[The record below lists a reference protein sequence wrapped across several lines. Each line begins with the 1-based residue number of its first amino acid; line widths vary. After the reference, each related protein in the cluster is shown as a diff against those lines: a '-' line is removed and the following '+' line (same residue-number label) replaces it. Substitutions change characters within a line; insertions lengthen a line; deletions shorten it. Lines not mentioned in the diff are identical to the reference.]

1 MVSLRYYIFVTSKR
15 TFDLLERIGALVRSD
30 ARRQAMPHEL
40 QPVHLQVL
48 DYLARA
54 NRFSDMPQAVGEY
67 LGLTKGNMS
76 QRINVL
82 ERLELV
88 RKVADD
94 ADRRVMHL
102 ALTAAGK
109 RLLSN
114 AHPPPSWRDAE
125 SLVAAKQFRD
135 LEASLAELLQ
145 ALIAA
150 NGFRTFGQCKTC
162 RFHRQQD
169 RQPFCGLLEVA
180 LDMDETDKIC
190 REHQP
195 LAA

>member
-1 MVSLRYYIFVTSKR
+1 MNSKR
-15 TFDLLERIGALVRSD
+15 VFDLLERISALVRND

-48 DYLARA
+48 DYLSRA

-82 ERLELV
+82 ERLALI
-88 RKVADD
+88 RKVADASD
-94 ADRRVMHL
+94 GRVVHL
-102 ALTAAGK
+102 ALTATGK
-109 RLLSN
+109 RLLN
-114 AHPPPSWRDAE
+114 TAHPPPSWRDAE
-125 SLVAAKQFRD
+125 SLVSAKQLRD
-135 LEASLAELLQ
+135 LEEPLAELMH
-145 ALIAA
+145 ALVAA
-150 NGFRTFGQCKTC
+150 NGFKTFGQCKTC
-162 RFHRQQD
+162 RFHRQQN
-169 RQPFCGLLEVA
+169 RQPFCGLLQVE
-180 LDMDETDKIC
+180 LDPDQADRIC

>member
-1 MVSLRYYIFVTSKR
+1 MSLHYHIFMNSKR
-15 TFDLLERIGALVRSD
+15 VFDLMERIGALVRSD

-48 DYLARA
+48 DYLSRA
-54 NRFSDMPQAVGEY
+54 NRFSDTPLAVGEY

-82 ERLELV
+82 ERLELI
-88 RKVADD
+88 RKESDEMD
-94 ADRRVMHL
+94 GRVVHL
-102 ALTAAGK
+102 KLTAAGE
-109 RLLSN
+109 RLLDDV
-114 AHPPPSWRDAE
+114 HPPPSWRDAE
-125 SLVAAKQFRD
+125 SLITAKQFRA
-135 LEASLAELLQ
+135 LEEPLAELLQ

-150 NGFRTFGQCKTC
+150 NDFKSFGQCKTC
-162 RFHRQQD
+162 RFHQRQS
-169 RQPFCGLLEVA
+169 RQPFCGLLQVE
-180 LDMDETDKIC
+180 LETDQTDKIC

>member
-1 MVSLRYYIFVTSKR
+1 MNSKR
-15 TFDLLERIGALVRSD
+15 VFDLIERIGALVRSD

-48 DYLARA
+48 DYLSRA
-54 NRFSDMPQAVGEY
+54 NRFSDTPLAVGEY

-82 ERLELV
+82 ERLDLIC
-88 RKVADD
+88 KAADD
-94 ADRRVMHL
+94 VDGRLVHL
-102 ALTAAGK
+102 TITNAGK
-109 RLLSN
+109 RLLAD

-125 SLVAAKQFRD
+125 SLVGTKQFRN
-135 LEASLAELLQ
+135 LEEPLAELLQ

-150 NGFRTFGQCKTC
+150 NGFKTFGQCKTC
-162 RFHRQQD
+162 RFHQRPN
-169 RQPFCGLLEVA
+169 RQPFCGLLEVE
-180 LDMDETDKIC
+180 LDLELADQIC

>member
-1 MVSLRYYIFVTSKR
+1 MNSKR
-15 TFDLLERIGALVRSD
+15 VFDLIERIGALVRSD

-48 DYLARA
+48 DYLSRA
-54 NRFSDMPQAVGEY
+54 NRFSDTPLAVGEY

-82 ERLELV
+82 ERLDLI
-88 RKVADD
+88 RKAADD
-94 ADRRVMHL
+94 VDGRVVHL
-102 ALTAAGK
+102 TITNAGK
-109 RLLSN
+109 RLLAD

-125 SLVAAKQFRD
+125 SLVGTKQFRN
-135 LEASLAELLQ
+135 LEEPLAELLQ

-150 NGFRTFGQCKTC
+150 NGFKTFGQCKTC
-162 RFHRQQD
+162 RFHQRPN
-169 RQPFCGLLEVA
+169 RQPFCGLLEVE
-180 LDMDETDKIC
+180 LDLEQADQIC